1 MRNAYPIYTVET
13 ECQDCYKCV
22 RHCPVKAIKV
32 ESGHAIVMPELC
44 IACGHCVDICPA
56 HAKKV
61 RDDSLNARELIN
73 SGKQV
78 IVSLA
83 PSWISDFPGIP
94 AEVMITALKKLG
106 FTAVS
111 ETALGAQAVTAK
123 VATLLKDHKA
133 GAMISSACPV
143 IVDYISK
150 YQNDFIPAISKL
162 FSPALTHARMLRQK
176 LGDDIAVAFIGPC
189 IAKKNEADRHPELI
203 QTALTFNEL
212 RNWFEQEDIDLNTL
226 QADEDARFTPESA
239 EEGAIYPLGGGMN
252 ETLKLLPESEN
263 VILADFD
270 GMENVKLTLDNLT
283 SEQLDKLDKPVF
295 IEALACN
302 GGCVH
307 GPGTQHK
314 SPGLLEHLRVI
325 NNCNLPKQGKK
336 REYNFEIA
344 DNVENHKVTA
354 PEITIAEISKAL
366 HSIGKTTPEDELN
379 CGGCGYDTCRNF
391 AKALVENKAESSMC
405 VSFMRKQAQ
414 KKANALLRTIPSGV
428 VIVDNNLQ
436 LVECNRRFAE
446 IFGSDCLDAFDA
458 KPGMAGADLTRLL
471 PFAELFRNCL
481 ESGSD
486 IRRKSYRLD
495 KRLLDL
501 TIFSIEDKQTVGAVI
516 ADVTNTE
523 LRREQ
528 LAERARKVI
537 DKNLNTVQDI
547 ACKLGEHMAETEI
560 LLRSIS
566 EDYAD
571 DRLLED
577 IRRELKREVGK

>member
-32 ESGHAIVMPELC
+32 ENGHAVVMPELC

-61 RDDSLNARELIN
+61 RDDSPNARELIN
-73 SGKQV
+73 TGKQV

-106 FTAVS
+106 FAAVS

-123 VATLLKDHKA
+123 VAALLKTHKA

-150 YQNDFIPAISKL
+150 YQDNFVPAISKL

-176 LGDDIAVAFIGPC
+176 LGNNIAVVFIGPC

-212 RNWFEQEDIDLNTL
+212 RKWFEQEDIDLNTL
-226 QADEDARFTPESA
+226 QAVENAEFSPESA

-283 SEQLDKLDKPVF
+283 GEQLHKLEKPVF

-325 NNCNLPKQGKK
+325 NNCNLPKHGKK
-336 REYNFEIA
+336 REYNFDIA
-344 DNVENHKVTA
+344 DDVENHKVTA
-354 PEITIAEISKAL
+354 PEVTIAEISKAL

-379 CGGCGYDTCRNF
+379 CGGCGYDSCRNF

-428 VIVDNNLQ
+428 VIVDCNLQ

-458 KPGMAGADLTRLL
+458 KPGMAGADLTRLV
-471 PFAELFRNCL
+471 PFSELFRNCL
-481 ESGSD
+481 ESGRD
-486 IRRKSYRLD
+486 IRRKSYRID
-495 KRLLDL
+495 ERLLDI

-537 DKNLNTVQDI
+537 DKNLSTVQDI
-547 ACKLGEHMAETEI
+547 ACRLGEHMAETEI

-571 DRLLED
+571 DKLLED
-577 IRRELKREVGK
+577 IRKELKREVEK